1 MMLEQS
7 ASWAVEGET
16 NELCWRT
23 RMVAL
28 LIAAALLCLAMP
40 AALLAALF
48 YNDYEARRAQQGIDA
63 MAEAAVRHR
72 I

>member
-1 MMLEQS
+1 
-7 ASWAVEGET
+7 
-16 NELCWRT
+16 
-23 RMVAL
+23 MVAL

-48 YNDYEARRAQQGIDA
+48 YNDYDARRAERGIDA
-63 MAEAAVRHR
+63 MAEAAVRQR